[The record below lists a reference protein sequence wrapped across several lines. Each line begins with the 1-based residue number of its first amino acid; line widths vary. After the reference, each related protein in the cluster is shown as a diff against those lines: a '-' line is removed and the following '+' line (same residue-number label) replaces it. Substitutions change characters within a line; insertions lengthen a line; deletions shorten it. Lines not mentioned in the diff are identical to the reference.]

1 MKNDPIAVARA
12 SYDAYVRKD
21 RAAIEMLIASD
32 FHFTSPLDNR
42 IDRRTYFERCWPNSE
57 RISAF
62 EYVNL
67 VSNAD
72 LVYVTYEGSNVDGGR
87 FRNTEILRIRDEE
100 IVEAEVY
107 FGWSIPHNAPE
118 GAFTDTKEG
127 DAWKPTR
134 ASG

>member
-21 RAAIEMLIASD
+21 RAAIEALIADD

-42 IDRRTYFERCWPNSE
+42 LDRATYFERCWPNSQ

-62 EYVNL
+62 DYIHL
-67 VSNAD
+67 VAHGEQ
-72 LVYVTYEGSNVDGGR
+72 VFVTYEGSDVDGGR
-87 FRNTEILRIRDEE
+87 FRNTEVLTVRGQQ

-107 FGWSIPHNAPE
+107 FGWSIPHKAPV
-118 GAFTDTKEG
+118 GGFTDT
-127 DAWKPTR
+127 
-134 ASG
+134 